1 MMCPSDSFRVSVMTG
16 LSRVTRTV
24 ESLRVIGMQA
34 RSSQMKF
41 YIFPVYFFCYEVV
54 PNMLQNGAR

>member
-1 MMCPSDSFRVSVMTG
+1 MTG